1 MKRKHAIA
9 TLCILG
15 TLPLTA
21 LAADPGMPAATGS
34 PGKANPAATS
44 QTPAMFEQLD
54 ANHDGSITKAEAER
68 SADVKARFDKLDANR
83 DGKISAQEYTK
94 GGQG

>member
-1 MKRKHAIA
+1 MKRKAAIA

-21 LAADPGMPAATGS
+21 LAADPGV
-34 PGKANPAATS
+34 PAATS

-54 ANHDGSITKAEAER
+54 VNHDGAITKAEAER
-68 SADVKARFDKLDANR
+68 SADLKARFDKLDTNH
-83 DGKISAQEYTK
+83 DGKISAQEYAK
-94 GGQG
+94 GVQG

>member
-1 MKRKHAIA
+1 MKRKHTIGA
-9 TLCILG
+9 LCILG

-21 LAADPGMPAATGS
+21 LAADPGVPAA
-34 PGKANPAATS
+34 PS

-54 ANHDGSITKAEAER
+54 ANRDGAITKAEAER
-68 SADVKARFDKLDANR
+68 SADLKARFDKLDANR
-83 DGKISAQEYTK
+83 DGKISAQEYAK

>member
-1 MKRKHAIA
+1 MKRKNAIA

-21 LAADPGMPAATGS
+21 LAADPGVPAATDS
-34 PGKANPAATS
+34 PTKGNQTATS

-54 ANHDGSITKAEAER
+54 TNHDGYITKAEAER
-68 SADVKARFDKLDANR
+68 SADLKARFDKLDANH
-83 DGKISAQEYTK
+83 DGKISVQEYAK
-94 GGQG
+94 GVQG

>member
-1 MKRKHAIA
+1 MKRKNAIA

-21 LAADPGMPAATGS
+21 LAADPAAPAGAGA
-34 PGKANPAATS
+34 PGTANPAATS
-44 QTPAMFEQLD
+44 QTPPMFEQLD

-68 SADVKARFDKLDANR
+68 SADLKARFDKLDANR
-83 DGKISAQEYTK
+83 DGKISAQEYAK
-94 GGQG
+94 GVQG